1 MLKMGQKIKYK
12 GKEFLIACVGKDE
25 EFNAQFMLIDT
36 ANGNRWTDVVAII
49 PSGEIA
55 ITEVEDIAAMLDCNV
70 KDLPM
75 SILAHFKN
83 SWIERF
89 RKSKHYI
96 HESKGENG
104 NLYIVIKYN
113 DGSVA
118 IKESWDAV
126 KISVNMFDMK
136 I

>member
-1 MLKMGQKIKYK
+1 MLRMGQKIKFK
-12 GKEFLIACVGKDE
+12 GKEFLIACVGNDE
-25 EFNAQFMLIDT
+25 DCNAHYMLIDT
-36 ANGNRWTDVVAII
+36 TSGNRWTDVVAIV

-55 ITEVEDIAAMLDCNV
+55 ITEVEDIATMLDCNV

-75 SILAHFKN
+75 SILEHFKN
-83 SWIERF
+83 SWVERF

-96 HESKGENG
+96 HESKTDNG

-126 KISVNMFDMK
+126 QISVNMFDMK